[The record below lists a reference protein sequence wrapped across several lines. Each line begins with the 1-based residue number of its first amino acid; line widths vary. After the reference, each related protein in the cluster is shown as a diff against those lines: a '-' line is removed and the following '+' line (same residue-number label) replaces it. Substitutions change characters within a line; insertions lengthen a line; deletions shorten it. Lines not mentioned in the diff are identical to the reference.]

1 MPILNKGNSKTIKGE
16 KYGWKTFGIHLSPN
30 IVSGYNVCFDATE
43 GCIDA
48 CLDTSGRGAMPSVQ
62 NARINKT
69 KRFFQDRKG
78 FLTDLWKEVTSA
90 IKSATKKELKFCMR
104 PNLTSDLPWES
115 IRHNGQNLMDAF
127 NPCRFYDYTKSL
139 KRFSRFLGGELP
151 ENYHLTYS
159 RSEETTD
166 ALVIALCKSGG
177 NVAVVFRERLPDTW
191 LGFEVLN
198 GDENDLRFKDKKG
211 CIVGLVEK
219 GLAKKD
225 ETGFVVEP
233 C

>member
-115 IRHNGQNLMDAF
+115 IRHNGQSLMDAF

-139 KRFSRFLGGELP
+139 KRFTRFLAGELP